1 VASKSANTTKSGK
14 PRKIPVTAW
23 KPGQSGNPAGRPPDG
38 ESWSGV
44 LRWAA
49 ELTGEQAAKISPP
62 ELSKTFSRV
71 GKLKLKQAVTLR
83 TFAAM
88 LSDPTSGLFNAMMD
102 RAEGKVPDK
111 LQIDDWRADY
121 VAAGGDPDALIN
133 NLFAKVEIDDPGDTP
148 A

>member
-1 VASKSANTTKSGK
+1 MTVIPANTRKTKKGHRLAS
-14 PRKIPVTAW
+14 TAW

-38 ESWSGV
+38 ESWAGV

-49 ELTGEQAAKISPP
+49 ELTGEQAAAISSP
-62 ELSKTFSRV
+62 ELAKQFSRV

-111 LQIDDWRADY
+111 FEIADWRKDY
-121 VAAGGDPDALIN
+121 VAAGGDPEELIS
-133 NLFAKVEIDDPGDTP
+133 NLFAKVEADDAGDTD